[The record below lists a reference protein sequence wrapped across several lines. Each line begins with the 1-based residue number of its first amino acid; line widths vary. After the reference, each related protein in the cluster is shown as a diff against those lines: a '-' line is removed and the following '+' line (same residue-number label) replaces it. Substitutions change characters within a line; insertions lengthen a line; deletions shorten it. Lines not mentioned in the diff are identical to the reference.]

1 VSENAPARG
10 PTLGIFAAVA
20 LPGDA
25 EHPRI
30 LSTAGTLFAS
40 SGAQLVCL
48 AEDGAYCRPLVVAA
62 RAARGEVTILSDG
75 SLDPETFATGCV
87 VETIPEPEMRVQR
100 MSELADALVGFPVGL
115 VGVRAM
121 FNVWVTAGGGSSGKP
136 VALLNRN
143 RAFEVLRGYSMD
155 VLSHSVTNTDQ
166 LVLFADTIED
176 LWNKLQRAL
185 AKG

>member
-1 VSENAPARG
+1 VNEETPARG
-10 PTLGIFAAVA
+10 PALGIFAAVA

-30 LSTAGTLFAS
+30 LSNAGTLFAS
-40 SGAQLVCL
+40 AGARLVCL
-48 AEDGAYCRPLVVAA
+48 AEDGTYCRPLVVAA

-75 SLDPETFATGCV
+75 SLDSHTFATGCV
-87 VETIPEPEMRVQR
+87 VEIIPEAETRIQR

-115 VGVRAM
+115 IGVRAM
-121 FNVWVTAGGGSSGKP
+121 FNVWATAGGGSSGKP

-143 RAFEVLRGYSMD
+143 RAFEVLRGYAMD
-155 VLSHSVTNTDQ
+155 VLSHSLTNTDQ

-176 LWNKLQRAL
+176 LWTKLQRAL